1 MYEMFQDL
9 RWAHI
14 TAGSIALLLF
24 WIPVAAPKGGRVHVR
39 IGWAYAALM
48 SVVVATALTMSGL
61 AIATPLSIRHFSHVL
76 STEETARFIAASRDA
91 GIFLAYLGGVT
102 LAAGWQGIGVLRTRN
117 NPKAFRNWFS
127 VGLNVAVMLAA
138 LFVLWRGISQGNG
151 VFLGMSP
158 VGLFV
163 SGGNLRYLLR
173 GPQSKMSWWYDHLGA
188 MIGTGIAGYT
198 AFIVFGGVRIFPALA
213 HTRFYLLFWV
223 MPTLI
228 GVPAIFLTVAYYR
241 RKFHEDGGV
250 KKPSNP
256 QVKAAF

>member
-1 MYEMFQDL
+1 MFQDL

-39 IGWAYAALM
+39 VGWAYAGLM
-48 SVVVATALTMSGL
+48 SVVVATAFAMSGL
-61 AIATPLSIRHFSHVL
+61 AIATPLSIRHFAHAL
-76 STEETARFIAASRDA
+76 SAEETARFIEASRDT

-102 LAAGWQGIGVLRTRN
+102 LAAGWQGIGVLRTRRD
-117 NPKAFRNWFS
+117 PKSLRNFFS
-127 VGLNVAVMLAA
+127 LGLNAAVLLAA
-138 LFVLWRGISQGNG
+138 IFVLWRGVMQRNG

-158 VGLFV
+158 VGFIV
-163 SGGNLRYLLR
+163 AGGNLGYLLR
-173 GPQSKMSWWYDHLGA
+173 GPQSKMGWWYEHLA
-188 MIGTGIAGYT
+188 SMVATGIAGYT
-198 AFIVFGGVRIFPALA
+198 AFIVFGGSRIFPVLA
-213 HTRFYLLFWV
+213 HSRFYVLFWV

-228 GVPAIFLTVAYYR
+228 GVPAIFLTVAYYK

-250 KKPSNP
+250 KKPANP